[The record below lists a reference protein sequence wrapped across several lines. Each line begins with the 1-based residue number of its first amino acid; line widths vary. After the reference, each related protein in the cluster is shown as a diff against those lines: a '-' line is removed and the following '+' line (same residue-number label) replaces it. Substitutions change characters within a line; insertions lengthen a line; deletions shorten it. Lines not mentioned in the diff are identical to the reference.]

1 MRMNERQRDEL
12 VSFLRRLLNDLEA
25 GKVVRVALDLQALVR
40 ELEEEARASTAQSPS
55 DASEALTPEDP
66 DGVPGEC

>member
-1 MRMNERQRDEL
+1 MNERQRDEL

-55 DASEALTPEDP
+55 DTPEALTPEDP